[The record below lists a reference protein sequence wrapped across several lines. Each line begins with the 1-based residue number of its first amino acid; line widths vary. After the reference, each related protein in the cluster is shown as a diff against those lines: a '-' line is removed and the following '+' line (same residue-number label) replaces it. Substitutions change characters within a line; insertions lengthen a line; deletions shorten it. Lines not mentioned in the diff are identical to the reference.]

1 MEIKNVAVVGM
12 GVIGASW
19 AANFLAQGLNVVAND
34 ANQDLAADVEQLIAS
49 YLSSLGIKDVADLM
63 ANRYHFEA
71 DLGAAVANADFIQ
84 ENGPERLPIKHD
96 IIKTIESTAASDA
109 LIVSSS
115 SGLLVSDMQQNAQH
129 PERIVLGHPFNPPHL
144 IPLVEVIGGKQTSAS
159 AISRTMDFYTAIGKK
174 PVHIKKEVK
183 GHVVNRLQ
191 AALFREAFYLIDEG
205 VISVADLDAAVAHG
219 PGLRWAFLGPCMNL
233 HLSGG
238 RGGMAHLL
246 EHLGP
251 AFTEWWADMHDV
263 TLDDAL
269 KQKLIDGMDDQ
280 VTGIDQTELI
290 KKRDAMMH
298 ALIKEKNAQE
308 FDL

>member
-19 AANFLAQGLNVVAND
+19 AANFLAQGLNVVAYD
-34 ANQDLAADVEQLIAS
+34 ANQDLAPDVAQLIAS
-49 YLSSLGIKDVADLM
+49 YL
-63 ANRYHFEA
+63 A
-71 DLGAAVANADFIQ
+71 DLGMEDGARVMADRYRFETDLAAAVTAADFIQ
-84 ENGPERLPIKHD
+84 ENGPERLAIKHD
-96 IIKTIESTAASDA
+96 IIKTIESAAATDA

-144 IPLVEVIGGKQTSAS
+144 IPLVEVIGGKQTSAD
-159 AISRTMDFYTAIGKK
+159 AIARTMDFYTAIGKK

-191 AALFREAFYLIDEG
+191 AALFKEAFYLIDEG
-205 VISVADLDAAVAHG
+205 VISVADLDAAIAHG

-238 RGGMAHLL
+238 RGGMEHLL

-263 TLDDAL
+263 TLTDAL

-280 VTGIDQTELI
+280 LQGIDQKALI
-290 KKRDAMMH
+290 NKRDAMMRS
-298 ALIKEKNAQE
+298 LIKEKNVQE